1 MSLFRICIALPLAA
15 ALLLPAQLVSASE
28 KPNTLAT
35 GAWGGDHVIMNVTD
49 GGAELEFDC
58 ASGQISEPLKVDAAG
73 DFDVR
78 GKYAGEHPGPTR
90 DEDTSTPARYHGHID
105 HDSMNLTIVSGKE
118 TVGSFTLTRN
128 RQPILRKCR

>member
-1 MSLFRICIALPLAA
+1 MSLFRISITLVLAA
-15 ALLLPAQLVSASE
+15 ALFSPVQVVSALE
-28 KPNTLAT
+28 KPHTLAT
-35 GAWGGDHVIMNVTD
+35 GVWGGDHVTMNVTD
-49 GGAELEFDC
+49 VGAQLEFDC
-58 ASGQISEPLKVDAAG
+58 ASGEISEPLKVDAAG

-78 GKYAGEHPGPTR
+78 GKYAAEHPGPTR

-105 HDSMNLTIVSGKE
+105 HDSMNLTIDSGKE